1 MSEFTRLLKVDDI
14 AALPLERDI
23 RANGEECRALARRFQ
38 LEALDHLAAQLRILP
53 WNQGG
58 ARVEGELQAHLLQR
72 CVVSLQPMPQTVA
85 RDFVSFFA
93 PQEALDRFA
102 AQTLPVEMEDP
113 EVIEAAGID
122 LGELVAQ
129 QLSLAL
135 DPYPHLPDAEMP
147 PFAAGRP
154 AAASPFAD
162 LAQACAGLKEKP

>member
-1 MSEFTRLLKVDDI
+1 M
-14 AALPLERDI
+14 LPVQREI
-23 RANGEECRALARRFQ
+23 RASGAECRALARRFG
-38 LEALDHLAAQLRILP
+38 LEALERLAAQLRVSA
-53 WNQGG
+53 WERGG

-85 RDFVSFFA
+85 RRFVSFFA
-93 PQEALDRFA
+93 PEEALDRLA
-102 AQTLPVEMEDP
+102 ADSLPVEMEDP

-129 QLSLAL
+129 QLCLAL

-154 AAASPFAD
+154 AAASPFAG
-162 LAQACAGLKEKP
+162 LAQACAGFKDKP